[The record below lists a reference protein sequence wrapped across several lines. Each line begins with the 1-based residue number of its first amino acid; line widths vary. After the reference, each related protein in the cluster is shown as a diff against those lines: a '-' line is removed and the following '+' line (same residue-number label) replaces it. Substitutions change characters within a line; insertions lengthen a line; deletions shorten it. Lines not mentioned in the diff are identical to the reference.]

1 MIWGWFCSDIR
12 GDLEA
17 MEWAMGFGVESVT
30 GEDAVRYR
38 RHRLSD
44 YMNLELIAC
53 ERNVMKIFDQNKV
66 SQNLDV
72 EL

>member
-1 MIWGWFCSDIR
+1 
-12 GDLEA
+12 
-17 MEWAMGFGVESVT
+17 MGFGVESVT